1 MCYHVIIFLIFLEGV
16 KMSNINI
23 QTALEQSYKSAID
36 AKLNETYEKYK
47 SGKLNTFV
55 VNDGYFLAK
64 LDKVI
69 EQQKKAG

>member
-1 MCYHVIIFLIFLEGV
+1 
-16 KMSNINI
+16 MSNLNI